1 MSEGRAQT
9 EGRVPVVFFVDDEAG
24 IRGSFST
31 LMRRRGFQ
39 VLEAGSAEEA
49 GRLIEI
55 YRDPIDVLLMD
66 INLPDGWGA
75 TLAQALLEEHPEM
88 TVIYT
93 TGYADEDPILS
104 GALNDAP
111 FVLRKPFSSEELLEL
126 IRRAMGDA
134 ERKSGGD
141 GAPPGS

>member
-1 MSEGRAQT
+1 MSDARTART
-9 EGRVPVVFFVDDEAG
+9 PDRNPVVFFVDDEAG

-49 GRLIEI
+49 SRLIEI
-55 YRDPIDVLLMD
+55 FHDPIDVLLMD
-66 INLPDGWGA
+66 INLPDGWGG

-88 TVIYT
+88 VVVYT
-93 TGYADEDPILS
+93 TGYASEDPILS

-111 FVLRKPFSSEELLEL
+111 YVLRKPFTSEELLNTLWE
-126 IRRAMGDA
+126 AMGQGR
-134 ERKSGGD
+134 EGG
-141 GAPPGS
+141 AH

>member
-1 MSEGRAQT
+1 MNDVRSQGEGRA
-9 EGRVPVVFFVDDEAG
+9 PVVFFVDDEPG
-24 IRGSFST
+24 IRGSFAT
-31 LMRRRGFQ
+31 LMRRRSFT

-55 YRDPIDVLLMD
+55 YKDPIDILLMD

-111 FVLRKPFSSEELLEL
+111 YVLRKPFSSDELLEL
-126 IRRAMGDA
+126 IRTAMEASEEDEAGPSSPDV
-134 ERKSGGD
+134 
-141 GAPPGS
+141 

>member
-1 MSEGRAQT
+1 MNEVRGSAEGRS
-9 EGRVPVVFFVDDEAG
+9 PVVFFVDDEPG

-75 TLAQALLEEHPEM
+75 TLAQAMLESHPEM
-88 TVIYT
+88 TVVYT

-111 FVLRKPFSSEELLEL
+111 FVLRKPFSSDELLDL
-126 IRRAMGDA
+126 LRQAMGMPRED
-134 ERKSGGD
+134 D
-141 GAPPGS
+141 N

>member
-1 MSEGRAQT
+1 
-9 EGRVPVVFFVDDEAG
+9 VFFVDDEPG
-24 IRGSFST
+24 IRGSYST
-31 LMRRRGFQ
+31 LLRRRGFQ

-55 YRDPIDVLLMD
+55 FKDPIDVLLMD

-88 TVIYT
+88 VVVYT

-104 GALNDAP
+104 GALNDAR
-111 FVLRKPFSSEELLEL
+111 FVLRKPFTTEELMDLL
-126 IRRAMGDA
+126 RQAMAGPG
-134 ERKSGGD
+134 ERTS
-141 GAPPGS
+141 

>member
-1 MSEGRAQT
+1 MNDARAAKAP
-9 EGRVPVVFFVDDEAG
+9 ERNPVVFFVDDEAG

-39 VLEAGSAEEA
+39 VLEAASAEEA

-55 YRDPIDVLLMD
+55 FHDPIDVLLMD
-66 INLPDGWGA
+66 INLPDGWGG

-88 TVIYT
+88 VVVYT
-93 TGYADEDPILS
+93 TGYASEDPILS

-111 FVLRKPFSSEELLEL
+111 YVLRKPFTSEELLNMLWE
-126 IRRAMGDA
+126 AMGQKR
-134 ERKSGGD
+134 EGG
-141 GAPPGS
+141 AH

>member
-1 MSEGRAQT
+1 MSDARTPNADERT
-9 EGRVPVVFFVDDEAG
+9 PVVFFVDDEPG

-39 VLEAGSAEEA
+39 VLEAASAEEA

-55 YRDPIDVLLMD
+55 YKDPIDVLLMD

-88 TVIYT
+88 KVIYT

-111 FVLRKPFSSEELLEL
+111 FVLRKPFSSDELLDL
-126 IRRAMGDA
+126 IRRVMG
-134 ERKSGGD
+134 ESGGSD
-141 GAPPGS
+141 GGPSGG

>member
-1 MSEGRAQT
+1 MNDVPPQVDGRP
-9 EGRVPVVFFVDDEAG
+9 PVVFFVDDEPG
-24 IRGSFST
+24 IRGSFAT
-31 LMRRRGFQ
+31 LMRRRGFT

-55 YRDPIDVLLMD
+55 YKDPIDILLMD

-93 TGYADEDPILS
+93 TGYADQDPILS

-111 FVLRKPFSSEELLEL
+111 FVLRKPFSSDELLEL
-126 IRRAMGDA
+126 IRRAMDEG
-134 ERKSGGD
+134 ESEE
-141 GAPPGS
+141 GASSAGA